1 MLVKEGPYFTSPAF
15 GQYFS
20 DNPEEWEY
28 VTYMSLLT
36 TDYKTMTK

>member
-1 MLVKEGPYFTSPAF
+1 MSPYCTPPAF

-20 DNPEEWEY
+20 DNLEEWEY

-36 TDYKTMTK
+36 TDYKITTK